1 MSKNN
6 PFRNVAGLHPG
17 MSVFDLS
24 YTKLF
29 TCDMGQ
35 LIPVMVDEVV
45 PGDIFKIG
53 NQSVIRMQP
62 LVAPVLHEINA
73 YVHYFFVPYRLLWD
87 EWEDFITGG
96 IDGEDTSTLPLWQPS
111 VTTYIG
117 VGSLWDYL
125 GYVPDVIPTAT
136 SSPLMFPRTAYN
148 LIYNEFYRDENLQE
162 AVLATSVF
170 VLNRNWE
177 KDYFT
182 SSPLAAERHCSCVAY
197 IWYHVR

>member
-1 MSKNN
+1 M
-6 PFRNVAGLHPG
+6 
-17 MSVFDLS
+17 
-24 YTKLF
+24 
-29 TCDMGQ
+29 
-35 LIPVMVDEVV
+35 
-45 PGDIFKIG
+45 
-53 NQSVIRMQP
+53 
-62 LVAPVLHEINA
+62 
-73 YVHYFFVPYRLLWD
+73 LWD

-182 SSPLAAERHCSCVAY
+182 SSLPWQQRGTAPALPISGTTSAKWLNTHF
-197 IWYHVR
+197 HLLLVRLIMS